1 MSVSGGHPDEGASV
15 AFEEP
20 PGALSVFI
28 NYRREDTS
36 GIAIA
41 LDDRLGERF
50 GADNV
55 FLDVRAL
62 RPGVDWLSEIKSHG
76 RGARVFIALIG
87 PRWLEILK
95 ARQKS
100 LFGGPAADEVRREI
114 EMALSRGSG
123 VDVIP
128 ILVDNAA
135 MPRADL
141 LPRSVRGL
149 AARQA
154 ERLRFTNFDQDV
166 EHLIEILAEL
176 RTRPP
181 GSAHPAEPPVAGPT
195 AVVTVE
201 RDLTPSSPASQVAPE
216 IDSPD
221 EHHYREVIKYMAG
234 EGTVVPVLGPDAG
247 DVAAGLSG
255 RLSPGSRSHD
265 IAEAAQYV
273 YVTSGRPD
281 LYRRLKQV
289 LSVEREPGPV
299 HRFLA
304 RFPGTL
310 EERGLPKR
318 YQLIVTTNYDTQ
330 LERAFDE
337 ENEPYDLTVYMSSGA
352 DEGKFVHFP
361 LQSDP
366 QPIMVPN
373 DYDRL
378 PIDVESYELERTVI
392 VKILGAVDGSSGG
405 YRWRENY
412 VITEDH
418 YIAYLS
424 TGPVATLVPNQILTK
439 LQDSHCL
446 FLGYPIRDWNLRVF
460 LKRVWGGEPLYAK
473 SWAIQEDPDLVDK
486 EFWNQTHVELFGSSV
501 NDYAT
506 VLGRHMTAGDEGG
519 AQG

>member
-1 MSVSGGHPDEGASV
+1 MSGGHPGDSAVVAS
-15 AFEEP
+15 EEP
-20 PGALSVFI
+20 PDALAVFI

-41 LDDRLGERF
+41 LDDRLVERF

-55 FLDVRAL
+55 FLDVRTL
-62 RPGVDWLSEIKSHG
+62 RAGVDWLSEIKSRG
-76 RGARVFIALIG
+76 RGSRVFIALIG
-87 PRWLEILK
+87 SRWLEILK

-114 EMALSRGSG
+114 EMALGRGSG

-128 ILVDNAA
+128 VLVDNAV

-141 LPRSVRGL
+141 LPRSVRGV

-154 ERLRFTNFDQDV
+154 ERLRFTHFDQDV
-166 EHLIEILAEL
+166 EHLIEVLAEVG
-176 RTRPP
+176 TRPVQPSPPP
-181 GSAHPAEPPVAGPT
+181 GEAPADEQA

-201 RDLTPSSPASQVAPE
+201 RELTPTGPALHAAPE
-216 IDSPD
+216 IDPPD
-221 EHHYREVIKYMAG
+221 DHHFREVIRYMAA

-247 DVAAGLSG
+247 DLAASLSG
-255 RLSPGSRSHD
+255 RLSPDSGSVD

-281 LYRRLKQV
+281 LYRTLKQV

-310 EERGLPKR
+310 ERLGLPKR

-337 ENEPYDLTVYMSSGA
+337 ENEPYDLTVYMSSGP

-366 QPIMVPN
+366 QPIKVPN
-373 DYDRL
+373 DYDKL

-460 LKRVWGGEPLYAK
+460 LKRVWDGEPLYAK
-473 SWAIQEDPDLVDK
+473 SWAIQKGPDQVDE
-486 EFWNQTHVELFGSSV
+486 EFWNQTHVELFGSSLE
-501 NDYAT
+501 DYANALT
-506 VLGRHMTAGDEGG
+506 RRMTAGGEVS
-519 AQG
+519 APE

>member
-1 MSVSGGHPDEGASV
+1 MAV
-15 AFEEP
+15 EEP

-28 NYRREDTS
+28 NYRREDSS
-36 GIAIA
+36 GIAVA
-41 LDDRLGERF
+41 LDDRLVERF

-55 FLDVRAL
+55 FLDVRTL
-62 RPGVDWLSEIKSHG
+62 RPGVDWLGEIKRHG
-76 RGARVFIALIG
+76 RGSRVFIALIG
-87 PRWLEILK
+87 TRWLEILK

-114 EMALSRGSG
+114 EMALSRGSEM
-123 VDVIP
+123 DVIP
-128 ILVDNAA
+128 VLVDNAV
-135 MPRADL
+135 MPRGDL

-154 ERLRFTNFDQDV
+154 EQLRFTHFDQDV
-166 EHLIEILAEL
+166 EHLIEILAEV
-176 RTRPP
+176 RPP
-181 GSAHPAEPPVAGPT
+181 PPPVEPPAAQA
-195 AVVTVE
+195 AVVTGE
-201 RDLTPSSPASQVAPE
+201 RDLAPSEPASQAAPE
-216 IDSPD
+216 IDPPD
-221 EHHYREVIKYMAG
+221 DHHYQEVTKYMAE
-234 EGTVVPVLGPDAG
+234 EGTVVPVLGPDA
-247 DVAAGLSG
+247 DDLAAILSG
-255 RLSPGSRSHD
+255 RLRPGSGSLD
-265 IAEAAQYV
+265 VAEAAQYV

-281 LYRRLKQV
+281 LYRTLKQV

-310 EERGLPKR
+310 ERLGLPKR

-337 ENEPYDLTVYMSSGA
+337 ENEPYDLAVYMSSGP
-352 DEGKFVHFP
+352 DEGRFVHFP

-366 QPIMVPN
+366 QPIKVPN
-373 DYDRL
+373 DYDKL

-424 TGPVATLVPNQILTK
+424 VGPVATLVPNQILTK

-460 LKRVWGGEPLYAK
+460 LKRVWDGGPLYAK
-473 SWAIQEDPDLVDK
+473 SWAVQEDPDLVDK
-486 EFWNQTHVELFGSSV
+486 DFWNQTHVELFGSSV
-501 NDYAT
+501 EDYAT
-506 VLGRHMTAGDEGG
+506 ALTRHMSAGGEVG